1 MRSSVK
7 GLLIAGTHSG
17 VGKTTVATGLMAAL
31 RQKGH
36 KVQPFKVGPDY
47 IDPSYHE
54 AACGLPSRNLDSW
67 LLEAAVMKEFFHR
80 AMTGKDLAIVEGV
93 MGLYDGF
100 RGDSEEGSTAQVA
113 KLLGLPVILVLDASA
128 AARSVGAAVLGFKE
142 FDPEVN
148 LAGLILNGIAGE
160 KHLEFIKPSL
170 AKAGVPLLGYLP
182 RNRDIALPERH
193 LGLVPNHEGTVRRDF
208 YDCLA
213 KQVGQTID
221 IDGLLAL
228 AAPIVAPNENESV
241 IFPRETMRPK
251 AAIAV
256 AMDKAFNFYY
266 ADSLDLLRAWGAE
279 IVPFSPL
286 EDRALLPSVAGV
298 YIGGGF
304 PELYARELSDND
316 AMHTTLRSA
325 ALRGM
330 PVYAECGGLMYLGD
344 SIEDGEGREF
354 RMVGV
359 LPCRSSM
366 KQTRLTLGYRQ
377 IEALDDGPLL
387 KRGESV
393 RGHEFHLSAL
403 KERPDVPAAYRVLD
417 QDGRYEGFRMNNVLA
432 SYIHLHLG
440 SKRNLARDFVNF
452 CTVWRET
459 SSS

>member
-1 MRSSVK
+1 MK